1 MRVEHIELT
10 GHEQAAEAKRPPQI
24 GARRRQAVATYTTLL
39 QLLGKV
45 VLVRQYVGT
54 LDVERIVIVRPC
66 RRSQQRFGTAW
77 PESFDQPQDTDGHE
91 GRQYRSDAAPPIPIL
106 GIQSPILPSDD
117 RAGMCGIAGV
127 VSATTMQPEQAIALA
142 SMMVD
147 TLIHRG
153 PDGSGTEIDP
163 AARTVL
169 AQRRLAVI
177 DLSPAGRQPMSSRS
191 GRWTLVFNGEI
202 FNHRAIR
209 AELES
214 AGVAFRGH
222 SDTETLVE
230 AIDRWGVDGALQ
242 RTNGMF
248 AIAAWDGH
256 QHQLVLARDR
266 LGEKPLYWLHQ
277 GTDRFAF
284 ASELRALRV
293 LPGVNLQINPSAATA
308 LLHWSF
314 VPHPGTIYTGVRQ
327 LPPGGL
333 LEVSISDSDVTVT
346 ERSWWSLG
354 DTLDDAIND
363 RSNLTLDDAAE
374 QLEALLADAVAMRLE
389 SDVPLGAFLSGGID
403 SSLISALAQR
413 AQPDRTLR
421 TFTVSMPELGFDE
434 SRHAATVARHLGTD
448 HQTVD
453 LSLADAFDLIP
464 QLPAIWDEPFADPS
478 MLPTVLLSRAARQQ
492 LTVCLGGDGGDELF
506 AGYNRHVFGA
516 SMSRRA
522 AHLPIG
528 LRRAIAAGL
537 LAPSPRTIDKAAH
550 AVSRMLPAARRV
562 PNAGDKVQKVA
573 ALLRAD
579 GRSWDT
585 LAQIWPNSD
594 LGPAP
599 AGPSVPRLSGPMD
612 EVEQLMLADT
622 AAVLPDQMLVKL
634 DRASMAASLEVRA
647 PFLDH
652 RLLEWAWRQPTS
664 IKTAGG
670 VGKVVL
676 RRVAEKVLP
685 PEIVQ
690 RPKMGF
696 DPPLGAWLRNELRP
710 WASDLLVAPRSV
722 SEGWIDGAAVRRVWA
737 EHSSGQ
743 RNWDY
748 RLWGVL
754 MLEAWLAE
762 HHPA

>member
-1 MRVEHIELT
+1 
-10 GHEQAAEAKRPPQI
+10 
-24 GARRRQAVATYTTLL
+24 
-39 QLLGKV
+39 
-45 VLVRQYVGT
+45 
-54 LDVERIVIVRPC
+54 
-66 RRSQQRFGTAW
+66 
-77 PESFDQPQDTDGHE
+77 
-91 GRQYRSDAAPPIPIL
+91 
-106 GIQSPILPSDD
+106 
-117 RAGMCGIAGV
+117 MCGIAGV
-127 VSATTMQPEQAIALA
+127 VSATAMEPEQAIALA
-142 SMMVD
+142 STMAD

-153 PDGSGTEIDP
+153 PDGTGTEIDP
-163 AARTVL
+163 SARTVL
-169 AQRRLAVI
+169 AQRRLAII
-177 DLSPAGRQPMSSRS
+177 DLSPAGRQPMISRS

-202 FNHRAIR
+202 YNHRAIR
-209 AELES
+209 SELES
-214 AGVAFRGH
+214 AGISFRGH

-230 AIDRWGVDGALQ
+230 AIDRWGLEPALE

-248 AIAAWDGH
+248 AIAAWDRDRRM
-256 QHQLVLARDR
+256 LVLARDR
-266 LGEKPLYWLHQ
+266 LGEKPLYWLHE

-293 LPGVNLQINPSAATA
+293 LPGVDMQIDPAAATA

-314 VPHPGTIYTGVRQ
+314 VPHPNTIYAGVRQ

-333 LEVSISDSDVTVT
+333 LEVSISDSDVKVT

-354 DTLDDAIND
+354 DTLDAAIND
-363 RSNLTLDDAAE
+363 RSTLTLDEAAE
-374 QLEALLADAVAMRLE
+374 QLETLLADAVAMRLE
-389 SDVPLGAFLSGGID
+389 SDVPLGSFLSGGID

-434 SRHAATVARHLGTD
+434 SQHAATVARYLGTD

-464 QLPAIWDEPFADPS
+464 KLPAIWDEPFADPS
-478 MLPTVLLSRAARQQ
+478 MLPTALLCRTARQQ

-516 SMSRRA
+516 SISRRA
-522 AHLPIG
+522 AHVPAG
-528 LRRAIAAGL
+528 VRRAIAAGL
-537 LAPSPRTIDKAAH
+537 LAPSPRTIDRASH
-550 AVSRMLPAARRV
+550 AVSRVLPAGRRI

-585 LAQIWPNSD
+585 LAQIWPSSD
-594 LGPAP
+594 LGPTP
-599 AGPSVPRLSGPMD
+599 AGPSVPHLSGRLD

-622 AAVLPDQMLVKL
+622 SAVLPDQMLVKL
-634 DRASMAASLEVRA
+634 DRGSMAASLEVRA

-664 IKTAGG
+664 IKTSGG

-676 RRVAEKVLP
+676 RRVAERVLP
-685 PEIVQ
+685 TEIVE

-710 WASDLLVAPRSV
+710 WASDLLAAPRSV
-722 SEGWIDGAAVRRVWA
+722 SEGWIDGAAVQRTWA
-737 EHSSGQ
+737 EHSSGE

-762 HHPA
+762 HHPMP

>member
-1 MRVEHIELT
+1 
-10 GHEQAAEAKRPPQI
+10 
-24 GARRRQAVATYTTLL
+24 
-39 QLLGKV
+39 
-45 VLVRQYVGT
+45 
-54 LDVERIVIVRPC
+54 
-66 RRSQQRFGTAW
+66 
-77 PESFDQPQDTDGHE
+77 
-91 GRQYRSDAAPPIPIL
+91 
-106 GIQSPILPSDD
+106 
-117 RAGMCGIAGV
+117 MCGIAGV
-127 VSATTMQPEQAIALA
+127 VSAGAMDPAQAIRLA
-142 SMMVD
+142 STMAD

-153 PDGSGTEIDP
+153 PDGAGTEVDP
-163 AARTVL
+163 SARTVL
-169 AQRRLAVI
+169 AQRRLAII
-177 DLSPAGRQPMSSRS
+177 DLSPAGRQPMISRS
-191 GRWTLVFNGEI
+191 GRWTVVFNGEI
-202 FNHRAIR
+202 YNHRVIR

-214 AGVAFRGH
+214 AGVTFRGH

-230 AIDRWGVDGALQ
+230 AIDRWGFEPALE

-248 AIAAWDGH
+248 AIAAWDRDRGM
-256 QHQLVLARDR
+256 LVLARDR
-266 LGEKPLYWLHQ
+266 LGEKPLYWTHQ
-277 GTDRFAF
+277 GHDRFAF

-293 LPGVNLQINPSAATA
+293 LPGVDLRIDPSAATA

-314 VPHPGTIYTGVRQ
+314 IPHPGTIYEGVRQ

-333 LEVSISDSDVTVT
+333 LEVSITDADVTVT

-354 DTLDDAIND
+354 DTLDAAL
-363 RSNLTLDDAAE
+363 RERATSTLDEAAE
-374 QLEALLADAVAMRLE
+374 ELEGLLADAVAMRLE

-413 AQPDRTLR
+413 AQPGRTLR

-448 HQTVD
+448 HQEVD
-453 LSLADAFDLIP
+453 LSLTDAFDLIP
-464 QLPAIWDEPFADPS
+464 RLPAIWDEPFADPS
-478 MLPTVLLSRAARQQ
+478 MLPTALLCRAARDQ

-516 SMSRRA
+516 SISRRA
-522 AHLPIG
+522 GHLPESVRKA
-528 LRRAIAAGL
+528 LAAVL
-537 LAPSPRTIDKAAH
+537 LAPSPNTVDRASH
-550 AVSRMLPAARRV
+550 AISRVLPADRRI

-585 LAQIWPNSD
+585 LAQVWPSSD
-594 LGPAP
+594 LGTTPAR
-599 AGPSVPRLSGPMD
+599 PSVPQLFGPID

-634 DRASMAASLEVRA
+634 DRGSMAASLEVRA

-676 RRVAEKVLP
+676 RRVAERVLP
-685 PEIVQ
+685 AEIVE

-710 WASDLLVAPRSV
+710 WASDLLAAPRSV
-722 SEGWIDGAAVRRVWA
+722 SEGWIDGAALRRVWA
-737 EHSSGQ
+737 EHSSGE

-762 HHPA
+762 HPG

>member
-1 MRVEHIELT
+1 
-10 GHEQAAEAKRPPQI
+10 
-24 GARRRQAVATYTTLL
+24 
-39 QLLGKV
+39 
-45 VLVRQYVGT
+45 
-54 LDVERIVIVRPC
+54 
-66 RRSQQRFGTAW
+66 
-77 PESFDQPQDTDGHE
+77 
-91 GRQYRSDAAPPIPIL
+91 
-106 GIQSPILPSDD
+106 
-117 RAGMCGIAGV
+117 MCGITGL
-127 VSATTMQPEQAIALA
+127 VSATTMEPEEAIRLA
-142 SMMVD
+142 SMMAD

-153 PDGSGTEIDP
+153 PDGSGSEIDP
-163 AARTVL
+163 SARTVL
-169 AQRRLAVI
+169 AQRRLAII
-177 DLSPAGRQPMSSRS
+177 DLSPAGRQPMVSRS

-202 FNHRAIR
+202 YNHRLMR

-230 AIDRWGVDGALQ
+230 AIDRWGVEAALD

-248 AIAAWDGH
+248 AIAVWDSH
-256 QHQLVLARDR
+256 DRQLVLARDR

-277 GTDRFAF
+277 GRRFAF
-284 ASELRALRV
+284 ASELRALRL
-293 LPGVNLQINPSAATA
+293 LPDVDLRIDPAAAAA

-314 VPHPGTIYTGVRQ
+314 VPHPGTIYAAVHQ

-333 LEVSISDSDVTVT
+333 LKVSISDDAVTVA

-354 DTLDDAIND
+354 DTLDSAIGD
-363 RSNLTLDDAAE
+363 RSALTLDEAAE
-374 QLEALLADAVAMRLE
+374 QLETLLADAVAMRME

-413 AQPDRTLR
+413 AQPGGALR

-448 HQTVD
+448 HQQVD
-453 LSLADAFDLIP
+453 LTLADAFDLIP
-464 QLPAIWDEPFADPS
+464 RLPAIWDEPFADPS
-478 MLPTVLLSRAARQQ
+478 MLPTALLCAAARRH
-492 LTVCLGGDGGDELF
+492 LSVCLGGDGGDELF

-516 SMSRRA
+516 SISRRA
-522 AHLPIG
+522 THLPAAV
-528 LRRAIAAGL
+528 RRAMASAM
-537 LAPSPRTIDKAAH
+537 LAPSPRTIDRTSH
-550 AVSRMLPAARRV
+550 AVSLMLPASRRI

-585 LAQIWPNSD
+585 LAQIWPSSD
-594 LGPAP
+594 LGPTP
-599 AGPSVPRLSGPMD
+599 AGPSVPHLAGRID
-612 EVEQLMLADT
+612 EVEQVMLADT
-622 AAVLPDQMLVKL
+622 SAVLPDQMLVKV
-634 DRASMAASLEVRA
+634 DRASMAASLEVRT

-652 RLLEWAWRQPTS
+652 RLLEWSWRQPTQ
-664 IKTAGG
+664 IKTASG

-676 RRVAEKVLP
+676 RRVAERVLP
-685 PEIVQ
+685 AEIVD

-710 WASDLLVAPRSV
+710 WANDLLASPRSV
-722 SEGWIDGAAVRRVWA
+722 SEGWIDGTAVQRVWA
-737 EHSSGQ
+737 EHTSGE
-743 RNWDY
+743 RNWEY

-762 HHPA
+762 HHPT

>member
-1 MRVEHIELT
+1 
-10 GHEQAAEAKRPPQI
+10 
-24 GARRRQAVATYTTLL
+24 
-39 QLLGKV
+39 
-45 VLVRQYVGT
+45 
-54 LDVERIVIVRPC
+54 
-66 RRSQQRFGTAW
+66 
-77 PESFDQPQDTDGHE
+77 
-91 GRQYRSDAAPPIPIL
+91 
-106 GIQSPILPSDD
+106 
-117 RAGMCGIAGV
+117 MCGIAGV

-142 SMMVD
+142 SMMAD

-153 PDGSGTEIDP
+153 PDGTGTEIDP
-163 AARTVL
+163 SARTVL
-169 AQRRLAVI
+169 AQRRLAII
-177 DLSPAGRQPMSSRS
+177 DLSPAGRQPMISRS

-202 FNHRAIR
+202 YNHRAIR
-209 AELES
+209 SELES
-214 AGVAFRGH
+214 AGIPFRGH

-230 AIDRWGVDGALQ
+230 AIDRWGLEPALE

-248 AIAAWDGH
+248 AIAAWDRDRRM
-256 QHQLVLARDR
+256 LVLARDR
-266 LGEKPLYWLHQ
+266 LGEKPLYWLHD
-277 GTDRFAF
+277 GNDRFAF

-293 LPGVNLQINPSAATA
+293 LPGVDMRIDPAAATA

-314 VPHPGTIYTGVRQ
+314 VPHPGTIYAGVRQ

-333 LEVSISDSDVTVT
+333 LEVSISDAAVTVA

-354 DTLDDAIND
+354 DTIDAAITD
-363 RSNLTLDDAAE
+363 RSTLTLDEAAE
-374 QLEALLADAVAMRLE
+374 QLETLLADAVAMRLE
-389 SDVPLGAFLSGGID
+389 SDVPLGSFLSGGID
-403 SSLISALAQR
+403 SSLISAMAQR
-413 AQPDRTLR
+413 SQPDRVLR

-434 SRHAATVARHLGTD
+434 SQHAATVARHLGAD

-464 QLPAIWDEPFADPS
+464 KLPTIWDEPFADPS
-478 MLPTVLLSRAARQQ
+478 MLPTALLCRAARQQ

-516 SMSRRA
+516 SISRRA
-522 AHLPIG
+522 ARVPAG
-528 LRRAIAAGL
+528 VRRAIAAGL
-537 LAPSPRTIDKAAH
+537 LAPSPRTIDRASH
-550 AVSRMLPAARRV
+550 AVSRVLPAGRRI

-585 LAQIWPNSD
+585 LAQIWPSSD
-594 LGPAP
+594 LGPTP
-599 AGPSVPRLSGPMD
+599 SGPSVPHLSRQLD

-622 AAVLPDQMLVKL
+622 SAVLPDQMLVKL
-634 DRASMAASLEVRA
+634 DRGSMAASLEVRA

-664 IKTAGG
+664 IKTSGG

-676 RRVAEKVLP
+676 RRVAQRVLP
-685 PEIVQ
+685 AEIVE

-710 WASDLLVAPRSV
+710 WASDLLAAPRSV

-737 EHSSGQ
+737 QHSSGE

-762 HHPA
+762 HHPT